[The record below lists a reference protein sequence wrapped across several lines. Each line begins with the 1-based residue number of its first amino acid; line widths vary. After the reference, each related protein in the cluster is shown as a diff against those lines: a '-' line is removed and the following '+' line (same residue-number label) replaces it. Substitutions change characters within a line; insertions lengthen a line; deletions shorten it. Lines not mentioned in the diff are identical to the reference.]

1 MFSQPGGGTARKLNK
16 QAFENARFYV
26 FLRLFLKN
34 LRKKID
40 FFRKKY
46 YTVSKWSKMEE
57 KWSKMEEVSRD
68 DR

>member
-1 MFSQPGGGTARKLNK
+1 MFSQPGGGTARELNE
-16 QAFENARFYV
+16 QSFENAHFHV

-40 FFRKKY
+40 FFGKKY
-46 YTVSKWSKMEE
+46 YTVSKWSKMAE
-57 KWSKMEEVSRD
+57 KWSKMEEVSRN